1 MLFFDLF
8 RHDPNLVSVA
18 QDDMLFEE
26 GETGSAMYVLL
37 SGHAAVVRDGVEIER
52 VDPGGIVGEVALLGV
67 SPRMASVR
75 ALTECTLA
83 AVDEARF
90 RFLVEEA
97 PYFALEV
104 MRVMA
109 RRLGESNAR
118 ASLAAARAV

>member
-8 RHDPNLVSVA
+8 RHDPNLVTVA
-18 QDDMLFEE
+18 QDAHLFEE
-26 GETGSAMYVLL
+26 GEAGSDMFVLL
-37 SGHAAVVRDGVEIER
+37 SGHAAVVRGGVEIER
-52 VDPGGIVGEVALLGV
+52 LAPGDIVGEVALLGV
-67 SPRMASVR
+67 APRLATVR
-75 ALTECTLA
+75 AVTECVFAT
-83 AVDEARF
+83 VDEARF

-118 ASLAAARAV
+118 MIPATTAA